1 MSGGIKKMTK
11 EKIRELV
18 SQMTLE
24 EKAAL
29 CSGKDNW
36 HTKGIERLGIPEIMV
51 SDGPHGLRKEIESA
65 HDLVMQQSIPAV
77 CFPAGCALAAS
88 FDRDLVRKVGE
99 AIGRE
104 CQAADVQVIL
114 GPAVNIKRS
123 PLCGRNFEYFSE
135 DPFVASEMA
144 KSYIEGV
151 QSQGV
156 GACIKHFLAN
166 NQECLRQSSSSEVD
180 ERTLRE
186 IYLAVFE
193 GAIKD
198 AKPWAVMCSY
208 NKINGIYAS
217 ENSKF
222 LTDILRKEWG
232 YDGPVMSDWGAVHD
246 RVAAVRA
253 GCDLTMPAAVDTDHL
268 LVEAVR
274 NGEIDEGILDTA
286 CERILELVYRG
297 IDNKNG
303 NIAFDYEGDHRI
315 AQYASEESIVLL
327 KNEDSILPLNK
338 NAKIA
343 FIGKYADKPRY
354 QGGGSSHVNSF
365 KVTSALE
372 AVRAL
377 KDVFTENIVYAQGF
391 EDDTDVVN
399 EKLKLEAIEAAAA
412 SDVAVIFVGLPE
424 LSESEGYDRVHMRL
438 PNCQNDLISAI
449 CAVQPNTVVV
459 LHNGAPVE
467 MPWIDNVKAVLE
479 TYLGGQAVGAAVV
492 NVLFGK
498 VNPSGRLPE
507 TFPIKLEDN
516 PSYLFF
522 GQGSREANRIEYRE
536 GIFVGYR
543 YYETKRMNV
552 LFPFGYGLSYTTF
565 EYSNLRLDKTK
576 MKDTDTLY
584 VSVDVANTGSA
595 FGKEVI
601 QLYIAPPKGS
611 IVRPVRELKA
621 FEKVGLNPGET
632 KTVTFIL
639 DKRSFAYWD
648 TKLNDWYVESGVYVI
663 QIGKSA
669 KDIVLEEKIEIIS
682 DTVILKE
689 NYDMTTTIKDF
700 IKHPKGK
707 AFWNKILPEL
717 ITGFV
722 ASGFIDKEK
731 AATFGIDIGEKGT
744 ISDELVRKLQA
755 GEEFDDGSGRNTAFL
770 MNQPIGILTTFIPDL
785 KAEDLQKLLDEM
797 NSK

>member
-1 MSGGIKKMTK
+1 MTK
-11 EKIRELV
+11 EKIKELV

-36 HTKGIERLGIPEIMV
+36 HTKGVERLGIPEVTV
-51 SDGPHGLRKEIESA
+51 SDGPHGLRKEEESA
-65 HDLVMQQSIPAV
+65 DNFVIRQSIPAV

-88 FDRDLVRKVGE
+88 FDRDLLRKVGE
-99 AIGRE
+99 TIGRE
-104 CQAADVQVIL
+104 CQAVNVQTIL

-166 NQECLRQSSSSEVD
+166 NQECRRQSSSSEVD

-186 IYLAVFE
+186 IYLAAFE
-193 GAIKD
+193 GAVKD

-232 YDGPVMSDWGAVHD
+232 FDGMVMSDWGAVHD
-246 RVAAVRA
+246 RVAAVAA
-253 GCDLTMPAAVDTDHL
+253 GCDLTMPAATETDHL

-274 NGEIDEGILDTA
+274 NGKLEESVLDTA
-286 CERILELVYRG
+286 CERILEFIYRG
-297 IDNKNG
+297 IENRKE
-303 NIAFDYEGDHRI
+303 NIDFDYEGDHQI
-315 AQYASEESIVLL
+315 AKYAAEESMVLL
-327 KNEDSILPLNK
+327 KNEDFILPLKK
-338 NAKIA
+338 NARIA
-343 FIGKYADKPRY
+343 FIGKFADKPRY

-372 AVRAL
+372 AVKAL
-377 KDVFTENIVYAQGF
+377 KDIPTENIIYAQGF
-391 EDDTDVVN
+391 VDEKDVVN
-399 EKLKLEAIEAAAA
+399 EELKVEAIKAAVA
-412 SDVAVIFVGLPE
+412 SDVAVIFAGLPE
-424 LSESEGYDRVHMRL
+424 SFESEGYDRTHMRL
-438 PNCQNDLISAI
+438 PNCQNDLINAI

-467 MPWIDNVKAVLE
+467 MPWLDKVKAVLE

-492 NVLFGK
+492 DVLFGK

-522 GQGSREANRIEYRE
+522 GQGFKEADRVEYRE
-536 GIFVGYR
+536 GVFVGYR
-543 YYETKRMNV
+543 YYETKKMDV

-576 MKDTDTLY
+576 MKDTDTLA
-584 VSVDVANTGSA
+584 VSVDVTNTGSV
-595 FGKEVI
+595 FGKEVV
-601 QLYIAPPKGS
+601 QLYVAPPKGT
-611 IVRPVRELKA
+611 IVRPIRELKG
-621 FEKVGLNPGET
+621 FEKVALNPGET
-632 KTVTFIL
+632 KTITFTL
-639 DKRSFAYWD
+639 SKRSFAYWN
-648 TKLNDWYVESGVYVI
+648 TRLNDWHVESGKYAI

-669 KDIVLEEKIEIIS
+669 HDIVLEEKVEIIS
-682 DTVILKE
+682 DTIILPE
-689 NYDMTTTIKDF
+689 NYNMTTSIGDF

-707 AFWNKILPEL
+707 AFWDKMLPKL
-717 ITGFV
+717 MAGFV

-731 AATFGIDIGEKGT
+731 VAAFGIDIGEKEN
-744 ISDELVRKLQA
+744 ISDKLAEKLKA
-755 GEEFDDGSGRNTAFL
+755 GEEFDDGSGMNNLAFL
-770 MNQPIGILTTFIPDL
+770 MNQPIDIFTTFIPDL
-785 KAEDLQKLLDEM
+785 KTEDMQKLLDEM
-797 NSK
+797 NSKLG